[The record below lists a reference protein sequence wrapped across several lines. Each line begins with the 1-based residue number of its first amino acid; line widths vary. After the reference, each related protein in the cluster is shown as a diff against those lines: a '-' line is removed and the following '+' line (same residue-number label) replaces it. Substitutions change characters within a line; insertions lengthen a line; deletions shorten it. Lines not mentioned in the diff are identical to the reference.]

1 MPRNND
7 IKKVMVI
14 GSGPIIIGQAAEFDY
29 AGTQAC
35 RALKEEGIE
44 VVLVNSNPATI
55 MTDLNIADEVYLEP
69 LTPEVLKN
77 IIRKEKPDSI
87 LPTLGGQTGLNIAM
101 ELAECGFLD
110 EVGVRLLGT
119 NVESIYKAEDRDAF
133 KQMLLDIDEPMIESV
148 IVTDVSA
155 ALDFGSEVGYPVIV
169 RPAYTLGGTGGGI
182 AKDPEELAS
191 ICADGLR
198 FSRVSQC
205 LIEKSISGWKEIEY
219 EVMRDSKGNCIT
231 VCNMENIDPVGIHTG
246 DSIVVAPSQTLRDAE
261 YQMLR
266 TSAINIISALEI
278 EGGCNVQYALHTDSM
293 EYAVIEVNPRVSR
306 SSALASKATGYP
318 IAKVSTKIAIG
329 YGLDEIENSVTG
341 KTYSAFEPT
350 LDYVI
355 VKFPRWPFDKFT
367 KADNILGTRMMAT
380 GEVMAIGSNFESAFL
395 KAVRSLEL
403 NLDSLEFRDAKKCSD
418 DDIEE
423 LLHFQTD
430 ERIFVVTEALRR
442 GVSAEHIFDITK
454 IDLWYLY
461 KLQNIVI
468 NEEKLKKEG
477 FECIDK
483 EYLRELKKRGFSDKA
498 IARHTGKEEN
508 EIRALRK
515 EYGIMPTFKMVDT
528 CGAEFDAVSPYY
540 YSTYDME
547 NEAQKSKN
555 KSIIVLGS
563 GPIRIGQ
570 GVEFDYCSVHS
581 IWALKDMGYDT
592 VIINSNPETVST
604 DFDTSDRLYFEPLT
618 PEDVWNVL
626 EFEDPA
632 GVVVQ
637 FGGQTAIKLAK
648 SVEEMGYKVLGTSLN
663 DIDAAENRDKFDAL
677 LESCEIPRPK
687 GDTVF
692 TTEEALTKARELGYP
707 VLVRPSY
714 VLGGQGMEIAYSDS
728 DIEEYMEI
736 ITRYGR
742 PEHPILVDKYL
753 VGMEIEVDAISD
765 GEDFLIPGIME
776 HVERAGVH
784 SGDSISVYP
793 AVSISKKIKKDI
805 VETTGKLC
813 KALKV
818 IGMINIQYI
827 LSDDKVYVI
836 EVNPRSSRTVPYIS
850 KVTGVPMIELATRCM
865 LGDKLKDKKFG
876 TGLYEE
882 RDFYAVKVPVF
893 SFEKLP
899 DLEISLGPEMKSTGE
914 VLGVSRDYN
923 EAVLKGLVAAGYSI
937 PSKGNIIMSVADIDK
952 PELTRLAEDLV
963 GLGYK
968 IYATSGTAHAL
979 NSNYVPASQIGGVD
993 GESPNI
999 VEMIHSE
1006 NVELIVNTPTQ
1017 GRDRD
1022 TKGFR
1027 LRRMAVE
1034 FKIPCLTSLDTLAA
1048 MVQSLKLG
1056 KTDSDLKVI
1065 GLHELGA
1072 K

>member
-55 MTDLNIADEVYLEP
+55 MTDLNIADHVYLEP
-69 LTPEVLKN
+69 ITHEVLKN

-87 LPTLGGQTGLNIAM
+87 LPTLGGQTGLNAAM
-101 ELAECGFLD
+101 ELAESGFLD
-110 EVGVRLLGT
+110 EVGVKLLGT

-133 KQMLLDIDEPMIESV
+133 KQMLIEIGEPTIESV
-148 IVTDVSA
+148 IVTEVDQSLEFA
-155 ALDFGSEVGYPVIV
+155 SEAGYPVIV
-169 RPAYTLGGTGGGI
+169 RPAYTLGGSGGGI
-182 AKDPEELAS
+182 ANTPMELAS
-191 ICADGLR
+191 ICGDGLR
-198 FSRVSQC
+198 YSRVSQC

-266 TSAINIISALEI
+266 SSAINIISALKI

-318 IAKVSTKIAIG
+318 IAKISAKIAVG
-329 YGLDEIENSVTG
+329 YGLDEIENTVTG
-341 KTYSAFEPT
+341 KTFSAFEPT
-350 LDYVI
+350 LDYVV

-380 GEVMAIGSNFESAFL
+380 GEVMSIGSNFESAFL

-403 NLDSLEFRDAKKCSD
+403 GLDSLEFRDAAKCSD
-418 DDIEE
+418 DDIED
-423 LLHFQTD
+423 LLHMQTD

-442 GVSAEHIFDITK
+442 GVTEKHIFDITK
-454 IDLWYLY
+454 IDPWYLY
-461 KLQNIVI
+461 KLSNIVRQ
-468 NEEKLKKEG
+468 EEHLKNCG
-477 FECIDK
+477 SDCLDK
-483 EYLRELKKRGFSDKA
+483 DYLTELKKRGFSDMA
-498 IARHTGKEEN
+498 IGRLTGKS
-508 EIRALRK
+508 EIDIRDLRK
-515 EYGIMPTFKMVDT
+515 KLDIVPTFKMVDT

-540 YSTYDME
+540 YSTYDIE
-547 NEAQKSKN
+547 NEANKGDN
-555 KSIIVLGS
+555 KSVVVLGS

-581 IWALKDMGYDT
+581 IWALKEMGYDT
-592 VIINSNPETVST
+592 VIINNNPETVST

-618 PEDVWNVL
+618 PEEVWNVL
-626 EFEDPA
+626 EFEKPE

-648 SVEEMGYKVLGTSLN
+648 SVEEMGYKVLGTSLE
-663 DIDAAENRDKFDAL
+663 DINAAEDRNCFEAL
-677 LESCEIPRPK
+677 LERCNIPRPK
-687 GDTVF
+687 GGTVF
-692 TTEEALTKARELGYP
+692 TTEEALKMAESLGYP

-714 VLGGQGMEIAYSDS
+714 VLGGQGMEIAYSNK
-728 DIEEYMEI
+728 DIKEYMEI
-736 ITRYGR
+736 ITKYGS

-753 VGMEIEVDAISD
+753 IGMEIEVDAISD
-765 GEDFLIPGIME
+765 GKDFLIPGIME
-776 HVERAGVH
+776 HIERAGVH

-793 AVSISKKIKKDI
+793 AFSFSDTIKEKIIK
-805 VETTGKLC
+805 TTKKLC
-813 KALKV
+813 KELRV

-827 LSDDKVYVI
+827 LSEDEIYVI

-850 KVTGVPMIELATRCM
+850 KVTGVPMIELATKCM
-865 LGDKLKDKKFG
+865 MGQKLKDLPYG
-876 TGLYEE
+876 TGLYKQ

-914 VLGVSRDYN
+914 VLGISKNFD
-923 EAVLKGLVAAGYSI
+923 EAVLKGLMAAGFDI
-937 PSKGNIIMSVADIDK
+937 PRKGNVFLSVADIDK
-952 PELTRLAEDLV
+952 PEATRIAEDLV
-963 GLGYK
+963 TMGYK
-968 IYATSGTAHAL
+968 LFATSGTAHAL
-979 NSNYVPASQIGGVD
+979 NSNYVPASQIGGI
-993 GESPNI
+993 GEDVPNI
-999 VEMIHSE
+999 SQMVHSE
-1006 NVELIVNTPTQ
+1006 KVEIIINTPTQ
-1017 GRDRD
+1017 GRDSS
-1022 TKGFR
+1022 TKGFK

-1034 FKIPCLTSLDTLAA
+1034 FKVPCFTSLDTVRAL
-1048 MVQSLKLG
+1048 VNSLKLN
-1056 KTDSDLKVI
+1056 KSDADIEIV
-1065 GLHELGA
+1065 GLHELEDI
-1072 K
+1072 

>member
-1 MPRNND
+1 MPLNKD

-14 GSGPIIIGQAAEFDY
+14 GSGPIVIGQAAEFDY

-35 RALKEEGIE
+35 RALKDEGIE

-55 MTDLNIADEVYLEP
+55 MTDLNIADQVYLEP
-69 LTPEVLKN
+69 LTQEFLKK

-87 LPTLGGQTGLNIAM
+87 LPTLGGQTGLNAAM
-101 ELAECGFLD
+101 ELSESGFLD

-133 KQMLLDIDEPMIESV
+133 KQMLIEIDEPIIDSV
-148 IVTDVSA
+148 IVTDVDP
-155 ALDFGSEVGYPVIV
+155 ALEFASEAGYPVIV
-169 RPAYTLGGTGGGI
+169 RPAYTLGGSGGGI
-182 AKDPEELAS
+182 AATPMELAS

-198 FSRVSQC
+198 YSRVGQC
-205 LIEKSISGWKEIEY
+205 LIEKSIAGWKEIEY

-266 TSAINIISALEI
+266 TSAIKIISALKI
-278 EGGCNVQYALHTDSM
+278 EGGCNVQYALDTDSM
-293 EYAVIEVNPRVSR
+293 NYAVIEVNPRVSR

-318 IAKVSTKIAIG
+318 IAKISAKIAVG

-341 KTYSAFEPT
+341 KTYSSFEPT
-350 LDYVI
+350 LDYVV

-367 KADNILGTRMMAT
+367 KAENSLGTRMKAT
-380 GEVMAIGSNFESAFL
+380 GEVMSIGSNFESAFL

-403 NLDSLEFRDAKKCSD
+403 GLDSLEFRDAAIRSD
-418 DDIEE
+418 DDIEA
-423 LLHFQTD
+423 LLHMKTD

-442 GVSAEHIFDITK
+442 GVSEKHIFDITK
-454 IDLWYLY
+454 IDPWYLY
-461 KLQNIVI
+461 KLSNII
-468 NEEKLKKEG
+468 RQEEHLKSCG
-477 FECIDK
+477 IECLDK
-483 EYLRELKKRGFSDKA
+483 DHLKELKKRGFSDEA
-498 IARHTGKEEN
+498 IGRMTGSNEEK
-508 EIRALRK
+508 IRQLRK
-515 EYGIMPTFKMVDT
+515 KFNIFPTFKMVDT

-540 YSTYDME
+540 YSTYDIE
-547 NEAQKSKN
+547 NEASKSDN
-555 KSIIVLGS
+555 KSVVVLGS

-581 IWALKDMGYDT
+581 IWALKELGYDT
-592 VIINSNPETVST
+592 VIINNNPETVST

-626 EFEDPA
+626 EFEKPE

-637 FGGQTAIKLAK
+637 FGGQTAIKLAEA
-648 SVEEMGYKVLGTSLN
+648 VEKMGYKVLGTSLENIN
-663 DIDAAENRDKFDAL
+663 DAEDRDCFDAL
-677 LESCEIPRPK
+677 LERCSIPRPK

-692 TTEEALTKARELGYP
+692 TTEKALKLANELGYP

-714 VLGGQGMEIAYSDS
+714 VLGGQGMEIAYSDK
-728 DIEEYMEI
+728 DIAEYMEI
-736 ITRYGR
+736 ITRYGT

-765 GEDFLIPGIME
+765 GKDFLIPGIME

-793 AVSISKKIKKDI
+793 AYSFSSEIKDVI
-805 VETTGKLC
+805 VETTKKLC
-813 KALKV
+813 KELKV

-827 LSDDKVYVI
+827 LSEDNIYVI

-850 KVTGVPMIELATRCM
+850 KVTGVPMIELATKCM
-865 LGDKLKDKKFG
+865 MGYKLKDMAYG
-876 TGLYEE
+876 TGLYKK
-882 RDFYAVKVPVF
+882 RDFFAVKVPVF

-899 DLEISLGPEMKSTGE
+899 ALEISLGPEMKSTGE
-914 VLGVSRDYN
+914 VLGISYDYN
-923 EAVLKGLVAAGYSI
+923 EAVLKGLMAAGYNI
-937 PSKGNIIMSVADIDK
+937 PRKGNVFISVADIDK
-952 PELTRLAEDLV
+952 PEVTRIAEDLV
-963 GLGYK
+963 VLGYK

-979 NSNYVPASQIGGVD
+979 NSSYVPASQIGGINED
-993 GESPNI
+993 MPNI
-999 VEMIHSE
+999 SQMVHSE
-1006 NVELIVNTPTQ
+1006 KIELIINTPTQ
-1017 GRDRD
+1017 GRDSS
-1022 TKGFR
+1022 TNGFK

-1034 FKIPCLTSLDTLAA
+1034 FKVPCLTSLDTVRAL
-1048 MVQSLKLG
+1048 VNCLKLN
-1056 KTDSDLKVI
+1056 KTDAELDIV
-1065 GLHELGA
+1065 GLHELGDN
-1072 K
+1072 